1 MSTPHLELTLTDAAA
16 TEALGANIALTL
28 VRSLAA
34 TRSASSVATRTQPLT
49 IFLQGE
55 LGAGK
60 TTLAQ
65 GLLRALAVTG
75 TIRSPSYTLVEP
87 YDTSLGLIL
96 HADLYRLTNA
106 RDIEAL
112 DLFDAGAS
120 AQVLL
125 VEWPE
130 RAQELLPAPDLRVL
144 LLHTATGRRAA
155 VQALSSAISLD
166 ISKSGVQAMGAARRA
181 KL

>member
-1 MSTPHLELTLTDAAA
+1 MNAPHLQWALADAAA
-16 TEALGANIALTL
+16 TEALGASIAHSIARPLEL
-28 VRSLAA
+28 ARIASASLA
-34 TRSASSVATRTQPLT
+34 RPPPLT

-65 GLLRALAVTG
+65 GLLRALGVTG

-106 RDIEAL
+106 RDVEAL
-112 DLFDAGAS
+112 DLFDAAT
-120 AQVLL
+120 AARVLL

-130 RAQELLPAPDLRVL
+130 RAQDLLPVPDLRVQ
-144 LLHTATGRRAA
+144 LLHAATGRQF
-155 VQALSSAISLD
+155 VIQVLNSIIVLD
-166 ISKSGVQAMGAARRA
+166 NHKNNA
-181 KL
+181 

>member
-1 MSTPHLELTLTDAAA
+1 MSAPHLQLALADAAA
-16 TEALGANIALTL
+16 TEALGANIAHSIA
-28 VRSLAA
+28 RAFELARVA
-34 TRSASSVATRTQPLT
+34 SASSARPPPLT

-65 GLLRALAVTG
+65 GLLRALGVTG

-96 HADLYRLTNA
+96 HADLYRLSSA

-112 DLFDAGAS
+112 DLFDAAT
-120 AQVLL
+120 AAKVLL

-130 RAQELLPAPDLRVL
+130 RAQELLPVPDLHVQL
-144 LLHTATGRRAA
+144 LPTATGRQA
-155 VQALSSAISLD
+155 VIQIVNSTIRLD
-166 ISKSGVQAMGAARRA
+166 NGKNSV
-181 KL
+181 